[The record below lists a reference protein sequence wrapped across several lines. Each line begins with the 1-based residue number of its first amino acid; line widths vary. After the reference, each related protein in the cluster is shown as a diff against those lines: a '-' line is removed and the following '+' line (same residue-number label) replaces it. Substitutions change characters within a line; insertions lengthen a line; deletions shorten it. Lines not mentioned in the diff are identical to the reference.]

1 MAGKV
6 VAEVWLDVRPFNGG
20 PGIGPGPIAGGT
32 GSGGSFQNVQEA
44 LNQGIIIDQVDGG
57 ITFLGQGSIKGGKT
71 SYDVGSG
78 FWLGGDGDTDL
89 YYKVAIGDPNG
100 DTFNWDGQEI
110 NSKMNNLELRGYL
123 RGPSAFVID
132 PATHGDN
139 TGEVIIAGNLE
150 VAGGTIQGP
159 SDLLIDPAA
168 HGDNTGEVTIGGNL
182 EVAGGTVS
190 GPSTLTIDPAGVGN
204 NTGLVVIAGSLQ
216 VDGTTTTVN
225 STEMT
230 VDDINIV
237 LADGAANA
245 AAADGGGITLEG
257 ANATITYTASG
268 DRWNLNKGLDIT
280 GDLTV
285 TGSIDATVDITAA
298 GALEGASLDIGSGN
312 LTSDSNGNLVVE
324 GSTNLKGNVQI
335 GNATSDTIAFTA
347 RASSDFIPSAHN
359 THDLGSTDL
368 RWQKL
373 YTQALS
379 TVDLEVDNL
388 TVSGATQGYIL
399 KQTTSPTSPLSFVDH
414 VSTELNDVSNT
425 GASDNQILKYD
436 STASEYQPVDHV
448 TTELNDVSNTSAS
461 DNQILKYD
469 STASEYQPVD
479 HVTTEL
485 NDVSNSAASDNDV
498 LIYDTSSSQYAPA
511 QFSLSN
517 LIDIS
522 IADPAQG
529 DLLVYQEA
537 DDKWHNKTKVGA
549 GFADIAMS
557 GSWADLSNTPT
568 TIAGYG
574 ITDALTLGTTA
585 TTALA
590 GDTVIPAA
598 YADSDVDTHLN
609 TSTAANDEVL
619 SYNGSDYNWTT
630 VASIG
635 MEFSDLTSTPTTIAG
650 YGITDALTLGTSST
664 TALAGDTVIPAAYA
678 DSDVDTHL
686 NTSTAANDQVLS
698 YNGSD
703 YAWVSAGSVSSIAF
717 GDLTST
723 PTTITGYGI
732 TDALTLGTTA
742 TTALAGNTS
751 LFDGAFS
758 SLSGVPGFAEDLA
771 DLGDVTISSLQDGQI
786 LKYDSADTRWENVDN
801 TLSGLSDT
809 DVGSPSNNEV
819 LHYNS
824 TSQNWESQ
832 NFSIGMLSNV
842 DSNADSPTANDV
854 QALGASPSGL
864 MYKQS
869 TSEWVVT
876 AIELDDLYG
885 VPDPASASASVGD
898 VLAIKTLTHPQEF
911 EWVSIDT
918 IDGGTY

>member
-32 GSGGSFQNVQEA
+32 GPGGSFQNVQEA

-448 TTELNDVSNTSAS
+448 ITELNDVSNTSAS

-574 ITDALTLGTTA
+574 ITDALTLGT
-585 TTALA
+585 
-590 GDTVIPAA
+590 
-598 YADSDVDTHLN
+598 
-609 TSTAANDEVL
+609 
-619 SYNGSDYNWTT
+619 
-630 VASIG
+630 
-635 MEFSDLTSTPTTIAG
+635 
-650 YGITDALTLGTSST
+650 SST
-664 TALAGDTVIPAAYA
+664 TALAGDTVIPAAYT

-686 NTSTAANDQVLS
+686 NTSTAANNEVLS
-698 YNGSD
+698 YNGTD

-723 PTTITGYGI
+723 PTTIADYGI

-842 DSNADSPTANDV
+842 DSNADSPTADDV

>member
-609 TSTAANDEVL
+609 TSTAAND
-619 SYNGSDYNWTT
+619 
-630 VASIG
+630 
-635 MEFSDLTSTPTTIAG
+635 
-650 YGITDALTLGTSST
+650 
-664 TALAGDTVIPAAYA
+664 
-678 DSDVDTHL
+678 
-686 NTSTAANDQVLS
+686 QVLS